1 MRAGETED
9 IEGKYKTLKK
19 QRFEAV
25 DKFSYI
31 SLLSQR
37 LIVLVDSTD
46 SDLYDFENL
55 LTDIRLTVEE
65 LNNCRVAYSEMLEK
79 FVESQR

>member
-31 SLLSQR
+31 SAFSAFDCSCGFNGFGF
-37 LIVLVDSTD
+37 I
-46 SDLYDFENL
+46 
-55 LTDIRLTVEE
+55 
-65 LNNCRVAYSEMLEK
+65 
-79 FVESQR
+79 